1 MPERVTKEERQIS
14 MLIEKAREAKELL
27 HLSLNQN
34 NINPAEDES
43 EHIKVKRPKAEN
55 VDVEIKPDGKHNGL
69 GLDSSAYAGGS
80 FKKAEGYDMVLEN
93 IKDTKDAESA
103 IESFLQ
109 VVSSRVHYDKP
120 TVPVPEKLMSMV
132 RDYLEMGFDKKEF

>member
-1 MPERVTKEERQIS
+1 MQEDIEMPERVTKEERMIS
-14 MLIEKAREAKELL
+14 MIIEKAREAKELL

-69 GLDSSAYAGGS
+69 GLGSSAYAGEEH
-80 FKKAEGYDMVLEN
+80 KA
-93 IKDTKDAESA
+93 
-103 IESFLQ
+103 
-109 VVSSRVHYDKP
+109 
-120 TVPVPEKLMSMV
+120 
-132 RDYLEMGFDKKEF
+132 